1 MTCYFHNYNLKQSW
15 LDLFS
20 FLTLL
25 RAFNKITSVNS
36 TGLGRSKN
44 LLLSSL
50 NHLHQ
55 SKINFVSFY
64 SDPEEKLDL
73 ALKAV
78 MVKYKDI
85 FCPFLCTR
93 YCFVTFFLTT
103 GRSQSHYFI
112 TLPFPPVWNFLV
124 IPGGRTNNILELRYW
139 IQHKIM
145 GIVSHIQADSR
156 RL

>member
-1 MTCYFHNYNLKQSW
+1 MYSKIVKEKVFLLCTVFIHASICIFDPKDFPGMTCYFHNYNLKQSW

-44 LLLSSL
+44 LLLSSP

-64 SDPEEKLDL
+64 SDPKEKLDL

-85 FCPFLCTR
+85 FCPFCAQDIVLSH
-93 YCFVTFFLTT
+93 FSSQLEGAKVTI
-103 GRSQSHYFI
+103 S
-112 TLPFPPVWNFLV
+112 
-124 IPGGRTNNILELRYW
+124 
-139 IQHKIM
+139 
-145 GIVSHIQADSR
+145 
-156 RL
+156 